1 MTTAPT
7 RVSQIDYIMEY
18 SKYIKDK
25 NIQIQILDTAMRYVE
40 DYCGG
45 DKTKHIKEGMGSPNG
60 LNFFLD
66 NFDDSTIQQIY
77 NIVFRK
83 MEILNSRYEARVL
96 PTINF
101 NFCQDA

>member
-1 MTTAPT
+1 
-7 RVSQIDYIMEY
+7 MEY

-40 DYCGG
+40 DYCEG
-45 DKTKHIKEGMGSPNG
+45 DKTKHIKEGMGSPSG

-83 MEILNSRYEARVL
+83 MEILNSRYETRVL
-96 PTINF
+96 PSINF
-101 NFCQDA
+101 NFGQDA